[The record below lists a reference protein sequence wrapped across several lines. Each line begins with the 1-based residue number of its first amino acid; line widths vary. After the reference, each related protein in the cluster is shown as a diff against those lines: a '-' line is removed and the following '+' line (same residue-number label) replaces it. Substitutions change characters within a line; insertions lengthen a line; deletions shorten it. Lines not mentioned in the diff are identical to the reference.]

1 MCLKKKNKQPPRLQ
15 NFPSASCDPT
25 HRRTV
30 GTAANC
36 TLTALSFCTS
46 LSEGKAGEGPNRD
59 MLLMLCTD
67 NKQSVV
73 LKKFSLFKKSSE
85 GVFFLLHRVDPAS
98 LSIQ

>member
-1 MCLKKKNKQPPRLQ
+1 MCLKKKKKQLPGLQ

-25 HRRTV
+25 HWKTV

-36 TLTALSFCTS
+36 TLTAPSYRTS
-46 LSEGKAGEGPNRD
+46 ISEGKAGERPDRD
-59 MLLMLCTD
+59 THLVLCTD
-67 NKQSVV
+67 NNQSVV